1 MRFIVRDFK
10 ATLVESS
17 PRLMF
22 TEADTPEAIYRFY
35 CEAVASDPAYEPEK
49 EHVVVLT
56 FNTRIQVTGWNLVSI
71 GGLSEA
77 TCHPREVFRP
87 VIVRSAFAF
96 ALIHNHPSGD
106 PSPSSADTKITRT
119 MKEAADLLKIQMLD
133 HVIIGAP
140 APGRT
145 AYYSFREAG
154 LV

>member
-1 MRFIVRDFK
+1 M
-10 ATLVESS
+10 
-17 PRLMF
+17 
-22 TEADTPEAIYRFY
+22 
-35 CEAVASDPAYEPEK
+35 ASDPAYEPEK
-49 EHVVVLT
+49 EHVVVVT
-56 FNTRIQVTGWNLVSI
+56 FDTRIRPTGWNLVSI

-77 TCHPREVFRP
+77 TCHPREVFKP

-133 HVIIGAP
+133 HIIIGAP